1 MKRSSLRN
9 RKTMTLAIV
18 LGALVMFGGAGTA
31 RADSRGREEAC
42 YRNVRQQEYELNR
55 AIDRYGFRSR
65 QADHERR
72 DVERAREKCR
82 IIHERESDR
91 DRYR

>member
-1 MKRSSLRN
+1 MKRNSLV
-9 RKTMTLAIV
+9 LAVV

-42 YRNVRQQEYELNR
+42 YRNVQQQERELNR
-55 AIDRYGFRSR
+55 AVDRYGFRSR

-82 IIHERESDR
+82 IIHERDR
-91 DRYR
+91 DRYDRYR

>member
-1 MKRSSLRN
+1 MKRNSLV
-9 RKTMTLAIV
+9 LSVV

-42 YRNVRQQEYELNR
+42 YRNVQQQERELSR
-55 AIDRYGFRSR
+55 AIDRYGFRSH

-82 IIHERESDR
+82 ILHERDR

>member
-1 MKRSSLRN
+1 MKRTSVVA
-9 RKTMTLAIV
+9 AIV

-31 RADSRGREEAC
+31 RADSRDREEAC
-42 YRNVRQQEYELNR
+42 YRNVRQQERELDR
-55 AIDRYGFRSR
+55 AIERHGFNSR

-82 IIHERESDR
+82 EIHEHYR
-91 DRYR
+91 DNHYR